1 MMSTSNLTFILS
13 YCFVFTQENLEA
25 RDYFERE
32 IVYKE
37 FLSILKFNGRFSE
50 FYAWVS
56 HLNLPFA
63 E

>member
-13 YCFVFTQENLEA
+13 YCFVCTQENLEA

-50 FYAWVS
+50 FYA
-56 HLNLPFA
+56 
-63 E
+63 